1 MNIVD
6 VSAWPGSRLAVGT
19 MLPVG
24 GGRWWG
30 GGNPPGDRGR
40 AGQGVATLGTTP
52 ALLANEE
59 PHSRR
64 TCGTRTTDQ
73 PRKLSTHFIL
83 VANLKKLNNY

>member
-1 MNIVD
+1 MRGPV
-6 VSAWPGSRLAVGT
+6 VGELSARCYLSAG
-19 MLPVG
+19 
-24 GGRWWG
+24 G

-83 VANLKKLNNY
+83 VANLKKITNM